1 MTHTVLF
8 HNVLHF
14 SNIKLTS
21 NNNNNINIHEK
32 LTSDLTNFIVSL
44 KRERERDL
52 IEMNGFVTL
61 TNTTK
66 IKTN

>member
-14 SNIKLTS
+14 CNIKLTS
-21 NNNNNINIHEK
+21 NNNNINIHEK

-44 KRERERDL
+44 KRERERFD
-52 IEMNGFVTL
+52 
-61 TNTTK
+61 
-66 IKTN
+66 